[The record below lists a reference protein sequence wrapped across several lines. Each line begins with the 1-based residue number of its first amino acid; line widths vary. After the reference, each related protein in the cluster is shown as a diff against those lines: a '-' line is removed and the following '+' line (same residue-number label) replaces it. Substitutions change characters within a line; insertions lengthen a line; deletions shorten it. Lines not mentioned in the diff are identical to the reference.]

1 MAFVSYVFNLNL
13 GALVGG
19 IAFRYRLYSRFG
31 LGNLRITILLGMSL
45 VTNWLGYGLVA
56 GGLFA
61 SGTLELPDSW
71 KISNTTLQGIGMV
84 LLAMTISYLAM
95 CLYRGGTVLML
106 RGHAIVIPPLRLA
119 GLQLLLS
126 SLHWLLMSATIYVL
140 LGQQVSYGMVL
151 GVLLLSAVAGAV
163 AHVPGALGVLEA
175 VFIAMLS
182 HQVPRSELLAALL
195 AYRATFY
202 LSPLLIAALA
212 YIGIEMHGRHHPV
225 GASITD

>member
-13 GALVGG
+13 GALMGG

-31 LGNLRITILLGMSL
+31 LGNLRITILLGMS
-45 VTNWLGYGLVA
+45 VATNWLGYGLVA

-71 KISNTTLQGIGMV
+71 KISNITLQGLGMA
-84 LLAMTISYLAM
+84 LLAITTSYLAV

-106 RGHAIVIPPLRLA
+106 RGHAIVVPPLRLA

-163 AHVPGALGVLEA
+163 THVPGALGVLEA

-182 HQVPRSELLAALL
+182 HQMPRSELLAALL

-202 LSPLLIAALA
+202 LSPLLIAALT

-225 GASITD
+225 AASITD